1 MGNASST
8 QLFLLASSLL
18 SEWKPSKCYDNENS
32 DKKYWGN
39 DFWEFISNER
49 PSKGNTMGVRGLLGN
64 LTELVTEFTQQHLI
78 DIPIV
83 ADSSKKMWYDDLR
96 VFPRVTAGSKLKLI
110 RAFITKA
117 IPGQFMQNHVDGDCI
132 ASLVMVLNDGFT
144 GGHLCISNRDD
155 GQIPDWHRQ
164 KEPEVKEKGAPHH
177 HSSFYLKNIPGYSYK
192 SNNLRLGDYAIF
204 LGETSHFVDKLHS
217 GDRYA
222 FVAFFSY

>member
-49 PSKGNTMGVRGLLGN
+49 PSKGNTMGVKGLLGN

-110 RAFITKA
+110 RTFITKSNPRA
-117 IPGQFMQNHVDGDCI
+117 I
-132 ASLVMVLNDGFT
+132 
-144 GGHLCISNRDD
+144 
-155 GQIPDWHRQ
+155 
-164 KEPEVKEKGAPHH
+164 
-177 HSSFYLKNIPGYSYK
+177 
-192 SNNLRLGDYAIF
+192 YA
-204 LGETSHFVDKLHS
+204 ES
-217 GDRYA
+217 RRW
-222 FVAFFSY
+222 